1 MVVSYFNF
9 IKESESTDSPFY
21 KKELCPLFWEKE
33 GDEKNAEWK
42 LDPLVGKKL
51 LDIANDF
58 IEESSDVL
66 KKKDVI
72 DIQLVGSLTGYNWT
86 QYSDLDLHIIVNFKD
101 MGDDDKMIDYAMY
114 GLKFS
119 WNTKHDII
127 MRGHD
132 VEIAVQDEGSESYIS
147 TVYSLSKKKWIKK
160 PKYSPPKI
168 DEFMVNKKFNT
179 LAYDINKLENKLVI
193 SNVFPANPKPLYKMA
208 SKLKSRI
215 MKMRKE
221 SLAEGG
227 EFSVGNLVFKNLRA
241 EGYIGKLI
249 DIITKSYDKI
259 YTIK

>member
-1 MVVSYFNF
+1 MVFNF
-9 IKESESTDSPFY
+9 KSYLKESKSPFY
-21 KKELCPLFWEKE
+21 NEELCPLFWEKE
-33 GDEKNAEWK
+33 GDGKELEWK
-42 LDPLVGKKL
+42 LDPLVSKKL

-58 IEESSDVL
+58 IEEGSDVL
-66 KKKDVI
+66 KKKDVL
-72 DIQLVGSLTGYNWT
+72 DIQLVGSLTGYNWN

-101 MGDDDKMIDYAMY
+101 MGDDPKMIDYAMY

-119 WNTKHDII
+119 WNTKHDIT

-147 TVYSLSKKKWIKK
+147 TVYSLTKKKWIKK

-168 DEFMVNKKFNT
+168 DEFMVNKKFNS
-179 LAYDINKLENKLVI
+179 LAYDISKLENKLVLG
-193 SNVFPANPKPLYKMA
+193 NVFPSNPKPLYNMA
-208 SKLKSRI
+208 AKLKSRI

-221 SLAEGG
+221 SLSKGG
-227 EFSVGNLVFKNLRA
+227 EFSAGNLVFKKLRS

-249 DIITKSYDKI
+249 DTITKSYDKI